1 MHYKCCMPTSSQ
13 ATELLTAGQ
22 VAQIFQVT
30 KSTISRWGLN
40 GTLRQV
46 KVNGTVR
53 YRRDDVDRLLAEDA
67 S

>member
-1 MHYKCCMPTSSQ
+1 MHYKCCMPTSPQ
-13 ATELLTAGQ
+13 AIELLTAGQ
-22 VAQIFQVT
+22 VADIFQVT

-53 YRRDDVDRLLAEDA
+53 YRRDDVDRLLQEGA